1 MMSEVV
7 QRSKI
12 LDKTSQKRELIEVD
26 LMSRDDG
33 DGSGDGIDSIVLNFF
48 GKKEAHLFSMRS
60 EIAMIRVSN
69 SWCDF
74 FNSSRQSS

>member
-1 MMSEVV
+1 
-7 QRSKI
+7 
-12 LDKTSQKRELIEVD
+12 
-26 LMSRDDG
+26 MSRDCGVGDG
-33 DGSGDGIDSIVLNFF
+33 SDDGDVDDDDGSGDGIDSDDIAVFIL
-48 GKKEAHLFSMRS
+48 KKEAHLFSMRS

>member
-1 MMSEVV
+1 
-7 QRSKI
+7 
-12 LDKTSQKRELIEVD
+12 
-26 LMSRDDG
+26 MSRDDG
-33 DGSGDGIDSIVLNFF
+33 DGDGSGDGDGDDGDGDGIDSIVLNFF
-48 GKKEAHLFSMRS
+48 LKKQAHLFSMRS